1 MKLPARLLTLTSL
14 LFVSLLSTLPPTIAA
29 ETRRPRVLID
39 AAHHNFHTAEGRYA
53 PLARLLQESGF
64 AVHSA
69 TGPITPQLLQ
79 TTDILVIANALHAS
93 NVDRWELP
101 VAPAFSAEE
110 TGLLTSWVENGGSL
124 LLIADHFP
132 FPGAIADL
140 AANFGFRLFNGFA
153 IRADVAAEDVFD
165 LDLGSLRP
173 HKQITGADLKTPVT
187 QIAAFTGSAFE
198 APTEAQPLMVLGKD
212 YELWLTSRAW
222 EFRADTPRRSA
233 NGLLQGATHSHGK
246 GRVAVFAEA
255 AMFTSQ
261 STPDG
266 QTSIGFDAPAARDN
280 RAFVIHVFRWLTD
293 PINRR

>member
-1 MKLPARLLTLTSL
+1 
-14 LFVSLLSTLPPTIAA
+14 
-29 ETRRPRVLID
+29 
-39 AAHHNFHTAEGRYA
+39 
-53 PLARLLQESGF
+53 
-64 AVHSA
+64 VHSA

-187 QIAAFTGSAFE
+187 RIAAFTGSAFE